1 MNENVLS
8 KSDIVAVMI
17 GYGIGGSIVGDYTV
31 WIDSILLSALFCLVI
46 PAIKGRINGGS

>member
-17 GYGIGGSIVGDYTV
+17 GYGVGGSIVGDWTV
-31 WIDSILLSALFCLVI
+31 WIDSIMLSALFCLLI
-46 PAIKGRINGGS
+46 PAIKRKVNG